1 MTKRSARNLVTAAV
15 LALGVIVAPAASAAS
30 LGSLLTPVALLTG
43 KSDPCSGRVLSQPF
57 APWSDS
63 ATYFPA
69 PGGTFE
75 SGAPGWTL
83 TGGAAVTPG
92 GNSYLSDGSALS
104 LPAGASATSP
114 AICVDLGSPTVRAFT
129 NSSRGTVVVS
139 VIAAGLSLTV
149 GTISPAGAWR
159 PTPTMV
165 FLTNTL
171 AILSAT
177 GTTTASFRF
186 TAVGGDA
193 KVDDVYVDPYRR
205 T

>member
-1 MTKRSARNLVTAAV
+1 MTKLSTRRMLTAAV
-15 LALGVIVAPAASAAS
+15 LSLGAILAPSASAAS
-30 LGSLLTPVALLTG
+30 LGSLLTPIALVTG
-43 KSDPCSGRVLSQPF
+43 KADACSGRVLSQPF
-57 APWSDS
+57 AQWRDS

-83 TGGAAVTPG
+83 SGGAAVQAG
-92 GNSYLSDGSALS
+92 GNTFLSGGSSLA
-104 LPAGASATSP
+104 LPAGASATTPS
-114 AICVDLGSPTVRAFT
+114 ICVDLGSPTVRAFS
-129 NSSRGTVVVS
+129 NASRGTVVVS
-139 VIAAGLSLTV
+139 VIAAGLTLQIGSISAQ
-149 GTISPAGAWR
+149 GSWQPSPA
-159 PTPTMV
+159 MY

-171 AILSAT
+171 AILSPT

-193 KVDDVYVDPYRR
+193 KIDDVFVDPYRR

>member
-1 MTKRSARNLVTAAV
+1 MTKFSSRRLLLAAV
-15 LALGVIVAPAASAAS
+15 LSLGAILVPSASAAS

-43 KSDPCSGRVLSQPF
+43 KANPCSGRVLSQPF
-57 APWSDS
+57 ARWNDG

-75 SGAPGWTL
+75 DGAPGWAFS
-83 TGGAAVTPG
+83 GGASVAPG
-92 GNSYLSDGSALS
+92 GNSFLSSGSSLS
-104 LPAGASATSP
+104 LPAGASATTPS
-114 AICVDLGSPTVRAFT
+114 ICVDLGSPTLRAFT
-129 NSSRGTVVVS
+129 NASQGTVVVS
-139 VIAAGLSLTV
+139 VVAAGLAVPV
-149 GTISPAGAWR
+149 GVIAARGSWQ
-159 PTPTMV
+159 PTPTML

-171 AILSAT
+171 SILSAT

-193 KVDDVYVDPYRR
+193 RVDDVYVDPYRR